1 MIKKECYQRLMR
13 KNGHECSYGR
23 KKAKQERRCGQKR
36 YEGEKGGGGGG
47 GNIHAMKGKFR
58 VHMESYIPRNGI
70 GVTRLRSRGCL
81 STKEAGYSDNVKWH
95 CREKT
100 K

>member
-1 MIKKECYQRLMR
+1 MIKKNAIKGSCVRMDMNVVMDAR
-13 KNGHECSYGR
+13 KQSRKEDAGR
-23 KKAKQERRCGQKR
+23 RDTKVRRGDLKK
-36 YEGEKGGGGGG
+36 
-47 GNIHAMKGKFR
+47 NIHAMKGKFR

-81 STKEAGYSDNVKWH
+81 STKEAGYSNNVKRH
-95 CREKT
+95 CRDKT